1 LLGPISTCYWYWG
14 TPSVTNMFSSYQQAF
29 VLNST
34 QKTVQHGSIGAAAD
48 APPLNLLPP
57 L

>member
-14 TPSVTNMFSSYQQAF
+14 KPSVSDMFSSYQQGF

-34 QKTVQHGSIGAAAD
+34 QETVQYGSIGAAAD